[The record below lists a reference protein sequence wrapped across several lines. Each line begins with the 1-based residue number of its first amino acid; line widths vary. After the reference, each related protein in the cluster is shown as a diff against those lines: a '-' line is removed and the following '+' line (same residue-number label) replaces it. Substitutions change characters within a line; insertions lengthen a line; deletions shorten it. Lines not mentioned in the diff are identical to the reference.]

1 MHAERPGSF
10 TVLFVGSQANM
21 EKNKGHV
28 IVYSMSEC
36 PLFLCGFVEK
46 SDRGLLNAC
55 VFVGQAGL
63 SIEGDWFW

>member
-36 PLFLCGFVEK
+36 PLFLCGFV
-46 SDRGLLNAC
+46 
-55 VFVGQAGL
+55 
-63 SIEGDWFW
+63 